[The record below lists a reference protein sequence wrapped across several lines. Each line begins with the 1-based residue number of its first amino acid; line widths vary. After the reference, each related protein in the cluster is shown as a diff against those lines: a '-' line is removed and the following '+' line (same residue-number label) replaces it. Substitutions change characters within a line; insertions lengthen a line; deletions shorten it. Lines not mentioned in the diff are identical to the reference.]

1 MKANFTELV
10 TDLARILRGGATY
23 QEVFRRDD
31 GTYFTAT
38 RLQDCPARDWHTR
51 EQIKYPLHPA
61 VEKALAS
68 DHRPHDW
75 HLLTLEWPHV
85 SETDSSRIA
94 YTRDE
99 RAGMSDRQVIT
110 TVGKY
115 ITRHFPTMPDHEVRN
130 LAALFAVGDSCKFV
144 HTMAEMLYHL
154 VNGPS
159 SCMAKD
165 FDVRCDDG
173 VRRHPYQ
180 VYDPKYGWHMAVFV
194 SNGVTLGRALCMRE
208 GDTGY
213 YVRSYRRADNFSHS
227 DERLESW
234 LESQGYS
241 KQDYWES
248 DTRLALYK
256 VNSGEILA
264 PYIDG
269 GHQYVDICGN
279 HLEISSSGEFEC
291 SNTSGYAEG
300 SGEECSDCGDRFSE
314 GDGYWVGRYEDN
326 QVCQDCCDNS
336 YYYAY
341 GARGNQYYVHADNV
355 VHVRDE
361 VYDEDYLGDN
371 EIVRLENGDHA
382 LMDDC
387 VCINDE
393 WYETDDSRVVRCED
407 DDEYYIEDEG
417 CWQCEE
423 SGNWYSDDVESI
435 EVDCKQYHPDHAPEQ
450 TTEE

>member
-1 MKANFTELV
+1 MKANFTDLV
-10 TDLARILRGGATY
+10 FQLATILRGGATY
-23 QEVFRRDD
+23 QEWYRRDD
-31 GTYFTAT
+31 GTCFTAT
-38 RLQDCPARDWHTR
+38 RWQDCPARDWHTR
-51 EQIKYPLHPA
+51 EQIKYSLHPA

-75 HLLTLEWPHV
+75 HLLTLEWPHI

-99 RAGMSDRQVIT
+99 RAGMADRQVIT

-159 SCMAKD
+159 SCMARD

-194 SNGVTLGRALCMRE
+194 RNGATLGRALCMRE

-213 YVRSYRRADNFSHS
+213 YVRSYRRDDNYSHS

-241 KQDYWES
+241 KQSYWES
-248 DTRLALYK
+248 DTKLAYYE
-256 VNSGEILA
+256 VSGGGILA

-291 SNTSGYAEG
+291 NNTSGYAEG
-300 SGEECSDCGDRFSE
+300 GGEECSDCGERFSD
-314 GDGYWVGRYEDN
+314 GDGYWVGRYEDS
-326 QVCQDCCDNS
+326 QVCSDCCDNY

-341 GARGNQYYVHADNV
+341 GARGNQYYVHTDNV
-355 VHVRDE
+355 VHVGDE
-361 VYDEDYLGDN
+361 VYHEDYLGDN
-371 EIVRLENGDHA
+371 GIIELENGDYA

-393 WYETDDSRVVRCED
+393 WYEFEDSRIVRCED
-407 DDEYYIEDEG
+407 DGEYYLEDEG
-417 CWQCEE
+417 CWQCQE

>member
-10 TDLARILRGGATY
+10 FQLATILRGVATY
-23 QEVFRRDD
+23 QEWYRIDD
-31 GTYFTAT
+31 GTCFTAT
-38 RLQDCPARDWHTR
+38 RWQACPARDWHNR

-85 SETDSSRIA
+85 SATDSSRIA

-99 RAGMSDRQVIT
+99 RAGMADRQTIT

-144 HTMAEMLYHL
+144 YTMAEMLYHL

-159 SCMAKD
+159 SCMAKA

-194 SNGVTLGRALCMRE
+194 RNGVTLGRALCMRE

-213 YVRSYRRADNFSHS
+213 YVRSYRRDDNYSHS

-241 KQDYWES
+241 KQDYWER
-248 DTRLALYK
+248 DTKLAYYAA
-256 VNSGEILA
+256 SGGGILA

-279 HLEISSSGEFEC
+279 HLEISSSGEYEC

-300 SGEECSDCGDRFSE
+300 SGDECSDCGDRFSE
-314 GDGYWVGRYEDN
+314 GDGYWVGRYEDS

-341 GARGNQYYVHADNV
+341 GARGNQYYVHTDNV
-355 VHVRDE
+355 VHVGDE
-361 VYDEDYLGDN
+361 VYDEYYLGDN
-371 EIVRLENGDHA
+371 EIVRLENGDYA
-382 LMDDC
+382 SMDDC

-393 WYETDDSRVVRCED
+393 WYDLDDSRVVRCED
-407 DDEYYIEDEG
+407 DDEYRLAGDD

-423 SGNWYSDDVESI
+423 SLNWYTDDTKSV
-435 EVDCKQYHPDHAPEQ
+435 EVDGKLYHPEYAPEQ

>member
-1 MKANFTELV
+1 MA
-10 TDLARILRGGATY
+10 
-23 QEVFRRDD
+23 
-31 GTYFTAT
+31 
-38 RLQDCPARDWHTR
+38 
-51 EQIKYPLHPA
+51 
-61 VEKALAS
+61 
-68 DHRPHDW
+68 
-75 HLLTLEWPHV
+75 
-85 SETDSSRIA
+85 
-94 YTRDE
+94 
-99 RAGMSDRQVIT
+99 DRQVIT

-130 LAALFAVGDSCKFV
+130 LVALFTAGDSCKFV
-144 HTMAEMLYHL
+144 HTMAEMLHHL

-159 SCMAKD
+159 SCMARD

-194 SNGVTLGRALCMRE
+194 RNGVTLGRALCMRE

-213 YVRSYRRADNFSHS
+213 YVRSYRRDDNYSHS

-234 LESQGYS
+234 LQAQGYS
-241 KQDYWES
+241 KQSYWES
-248 DTRLALYK
+248 DTKLAYYE
-256 VNSGEILA
+256 VSGGGILA

-279 HLEISSSGEFEC
+279 HLEISSSGEYEC
-291 SNTSGYAEG
+291 NSTSGYAEG
-300 SGEECSDCGDRFSE
+300 SGEECSDCGERFSD

-341 GARGNQYYVHADNV
+341 GERGNQYYVHSDNV

-371 EIVRLENGDHA
+371 EIVRLENGDYA

-417 CWQCEE
+417 CWQCQE